1 MVNNSNRVPVS
12 WKIDIGAQCNI
23 IPLTILKK
31 FDPLKNKKDHFDVL
45 FIVVDSKSVPI
56 LELSTSESLNFIKC
70 ISVVNVSNEQFLS
83 EFSDHF
89 GERGTLNKTHN
100 IEIKNKVTPVVT
112 PL

>member
-1 MVNNSNRVPVS
+1 MFNNSNRVSVS
-12 WKIDIGAQCNI
+12 KKIDIGAPCNI

-56 LELSTSESLNFIKC
+56 LGLSTSENLNLIKC

-83 EFSDHF
+83 EFSDCF
-89 GERGTLNKTHN
+89 GETRTLNNTHN
-100 IEIKNKVTPVVT
+100 IEIKNKVTHVVT
-112 PL
+112 LL